1 MMTHSADNRR
11 SFSRVPFTA
20 NAHIFAQQGD
30 IYLNCPVIDVS
41 LNGLLIRCPDNWS
54 GHLDDVF
61 KVDLLLENGQIVIN
75 MQATIAHMTQH
86 TIGFHC
92 QSIDLDSIT
101 HLKRLIELNLA
112 DEGLL
117 HRELSALLDDRPE

>member
-61 KVDLLLENGQIVIN
+61 KVDLLLESGQIVIN
-75 MQATIAHMTQH
+75 MQATVAHMNRH
-86 TIGFHC
+86 TVGFHC
-92 QSIDLDSIT
+92 QLIDLDSIT

-117 HRELSALLDDRPE
+117 HRELSALLDRPD